1 MTNLQRPSLPLLAAL
16 ALILVLAV
24 SPGASTNAEAKQTA
38 VGRVEPD
45 DLTDKEVQKVV
56 NFAVKTYNDMDNDV
70 YFSRPI
76 QVMSAS
82 QQVVAGKNFY
92 VKIKFGR
99 TTCTKTQSDLSDC
112 PFNEQPDQQKR
123 ITCNFEI
130 NTVAK
135 QNKMSVTHFNCY
147 HA

>member
-82 QQVVAGKNFY
+82 QQVGTWPK
-92 VKIKFGR
+92 G
-99 TTCTKTQSDLSDC
+99 
-112 PFNEQPDQQKR
+112 
-123 ITCNFEI
+123 
-130 NTVAK
+130 
-135 QNKMSVTHFNCY
+135 
-147 HA
+147 